1 MFQLDL
7 PDHLGDEIDD
17 LRKLRVMT
25 SESNASVPVIINILS
40 LYRSELLQGTSLL
53 DE

>member
-17 LRKLRVMT
+17 LRKLGVVT
-25 SESNASVPVIINILS
+25 SESNASVPIIINVLS

-53 DE
+53 EE